1 MIIKENS
8 LICEDTIIKENNDIN
23 NENNMSNNINEIEN
37 MPTLESIELLE
48 DENNLE
54 KKETVDTNCLAL
66 TVRKDYNISIFKNT
80 ISTTFR
86 VTCKV
91 TIFTFILNLLCLFF

>member
-1 MIIKENS
+1 MMIKENT
-8 LICEDTIIKENNDIN
+8 LICEDTIIEENNDIN
-23 NENNMSNNINEIEN
+23 NENNTSNTINEIEN
-37 MPTLESIELLE
+37 MPTLESIELLK

-66 TVRKDYNISIFKNT
+66 TVRKDYNIAIFKNT

-86 VTCKV
+86 VACKV